1 MRFKSVAAEMRH
13 AETAMTPELVDR
25 VAAWLTASAGMGPED
40 FSLRETDLDE
50 ALDLF
55 AVCRRA

>member
-1 MRFKSVAAEMRH
+1 MSV
-13 AETAMTPELVDR
+13 D
-25 VAAWLTASAGMGPED
+25 ASRAIYEEAGIGPED